1 MAENM
6 IVSNGFTAAVGYDFS
21 EVFAE
26 INPAKTATLTQ
37 IIAAKGV
44 GSASATIVQKRV
56 KNLSKTGTSGGKAEG
71 SDAAAAEKSAYETV
85 KNATEIYMKTAEVSG
100 TANAINAAAYS
111 EELNDR
117 IAEIKEDIN
126 TNLISGTYSET
137 DPRKMKGLLNFAK
150 KTVTVADSL
159 TEAEL
164 DEAIQVI
171 GSKGDLRL
179 AINPANMLAVQRTLI
194 GDKAAVNM
202 TTKEVVA
209 GIFINEYISAQGVNV
224 KLYAE
229 PALAVGTYMLYDM
242 DKVEYLELVNRAMAV
257 EPLAKTGDSE
267 KAQVVTEVTCIC
279 NPSSVVKLAKA

>member
-6 IVSNGFTAAVGYDFS
+6 VTSNGFVSAVGYDFS
-21 EVFAE
+21 EIFAE

-37 IIAAKGV
+37 ILDAKGV
-44 GSASATIVQKRV
+44 GTASGTLIQKKV

-71 SDAAAAEKSAYETV
+71 ADAGAAEKSAYETV
-85 KNATEIYMKTAEVSG
+85 KNVCEIFSKVAEVSG
-100 TANAINAAAYS
+100 TANAINGAAYS
-111 EELNDR
+111 EELQDR

-126 TNLISGTYSET
+126 ASIVDGTYSET
-137 DPRKMKGLLNFAK
+137 DPRKMKGFLKFAK
-150 KTVTVADSL
+150 KTVTVADVL
-159 TEAEL
+159 NEAEL
-164 DEAIQVI
+164 DEAIQNV

-179 AINPANMLAVQRTLI
+179 AINPANMLAVQRNLI

-209 GIFINEYISAQGVNV
+209 GIFVNEYQSAQGVNV
-224 KLYAE
+224 KLYSE
-229 PALAVGTYMLYDM
+229 PALPANTYMLYDM

-279 NPSSVVKLAKA
+279 NPASVVKLAKA